1 MSLYLL
7 VLCLIIKVFCLMCQ
21 LVINPCSGNHEHDWP
36 GTGSFYGNT
45 DSGGECGVLAETMF
59 YVPAE
64 NRAKFWYRNIC
75 TLLNLIS
82 FPFICISMYLY
93 EKWIAKWLAFTYSC
107 VFICF
112 INKCISTSISPYVAY
127 NITSILGLISRC
139 ARNWFKQYYFHF
151 PGTPPI
157 MACSASA

>member
-7 VLCLIIKVFCLMCQ
+7 VLCLIIKLFCLMCQ
-21 LVINPCSGNHEHDWP
+21 LVINPCSGNHERDWP

-45 DSGGECGVLAETMF
+45 DSRGECGVLAETMF

-64 NRAKFWYRNIC
+64 NRAKFWYINIC

-82 FPFICISMYLY
+82 FPVIC
-93 EKWIAKWLAFTYSC
+93 SC

-112 INKCISTSISPYVAY
+112 INKCISTSISPYGAY

-139 ARNWFKQYYFHF
+139 ARNRFKQYYFHF

>member
-1 MSLYLL
+1 
-7 VLCLIIKVFCLMCQ
+7 MCQ
-21 LVINPCSGNHEHDWP
+21 LVINPCSGNHERDWP
-36 GTGSFYGNT
+36 RTGSFYGNT

-93 EKWIAKWLAFTYSC
+93 EKWIAKFICISMYLYEKWIAKWLPFTYSC

-112 INKCISTSISPYVAY
+112 INKCISTSISLYVAY

-139 ARNWFKQYYFHF
+139 ARNLFKQYYFHF

>member
-1 MSLYLL
+1 MSLYFL

-21 LVINPCSGNHEHDWP
+21 LVINPCSGNHERDWP
-36 GTGSFYGNT
+36 GTRSFYGNT

-59 YVPAE
+59 YVPTE

-82 FPFICISMYLY
+82 FPFLC
-93 EKWIAKWLAFTYSC
+93 SC

-112 INKCISTSISPYVAY
+112 INKCINTSISPYVAY

-139 ARNWFKQYYFHF
+139 ARNWFKQYYFRKTE
-151 PGTPPI
+151 PQKNGGGT
-157 MACSASA
+157 